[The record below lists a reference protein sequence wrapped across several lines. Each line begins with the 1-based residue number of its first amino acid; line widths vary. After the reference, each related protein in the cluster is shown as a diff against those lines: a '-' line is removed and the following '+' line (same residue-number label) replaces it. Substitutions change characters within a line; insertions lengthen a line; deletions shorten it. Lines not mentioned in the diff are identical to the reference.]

1 MPNFISK
8 VSLPNDEKIYDLK
21 SYKTQGIFY
30 AQVDTTSTSTHF
42 TVTIPELTATE
53 YYDGLTLLLYNGKVT
68 SASGFTINV
77 NGLGAKPSYS
87 NMTLGNPVTPTD
99 PTRDTTIFNIN
110 YAMLFV
116 YNSTIVSGGC
126 WICYRGYDNNT
137 NTIGYQV
144 RTNSMRLPVSDQ
156 TGRYRLLF
164 TSADDTHYVPA
175 NTSSATS
182 ATTAK
187 TVNQRPIDPFGS
199 IRYYG
204 YTTVLSAGANV
215 GAGYLWQQY
224 VVTMGYSFSDGSV
237 NLNTWD
243 PVYLKCAPQANGSA
257 IIDATDP
264 YVQTLPTTDDGKI
277 YIYLGV
283 ANAAT
288 TFELTLEHP
297 IYYYKDGAIRVW
309 TNPAATG
316 SGLPTVTTA
325 DNDKVLKVVD
335 GDWAVTNEDEIF
347 KISVIAVVIS
357 QTEYSMTADKT
368 YAKIVAALNAN
379 KVCQVC
385 LNFAGPDS
393 PAYDGGYYIFNY
405 SGSNSGILNFIMD
418 MPSTQP
424 MSNPTFI
431 NGGTNMGMRL
441 TCSTSD
447 GQDTWKLSIFDY
459 VLAPNEVVGNSTTPI
474 YWDNGF
480 QECSLATVASSGSY
494 NDLSNK
500 PTIPSAPGTL
510 NTNNST
516 AQTVPTTAEALSGAI
531 NLHKIA
537 KTGNYGDLQNAPA
550 YNASTGNLSSTTFTG
565 SGAGLTDIP
574 VAELSN
580 VVPLDKGGTGI
591 DGGSDSWHDSDELH
605 PRFVINYGAGF
616 YVYWRGPLDNIT
628 SVNDFLASDYF
639 RYAQRETHPILAN
652 GSTFIG
658 SAVLFTGA
666 FDSTPDPT
674 RLYFVFPDAIYFN
687 NQFVNG
693 LSCTL
698 VYNEGDGISA
708 SVSSMLPSVPKW
720 ATILSAVQTELLGKE
735 VTDNK
740 VTSVDSGSSDV
751 QYPSAKL
758 LYDIQQTLLGMLQ
771 DTDESKYNITGG
783 EITGDVVLKSA
794 AATDFPALIF
804 QRGTL
809 SDNYNDWRIQD
820 RGGFLR
826 FDQRG
831 NGSTSWSEMVQ
842 INTTG
847 NVSAPSF
854 SGSGA
859 SLTSLNASNISSGT
873 LNEARLP
880 ATVEKTTNKTTTVD
894 STSTDT
900 QYPSAKAVYDNITD
914 SVVGASRNSR
924 DEDYNETY
932 WDSLANDD
940 YYDPSDGFSKVPS
953 LAFLKNL
960 ITYEHMEDDSTS
972 NIMTLPKALQAASFW
987 ICNSPAS
994 SSNKVL
1000 EKTNNDINRIDDEDY
1015 LDSVDIS
1022 NYQGNG
1028 LAHGTCIRVL
1038 FVNGDTYGSQLTI
1051 TIKNYTAPL
1060 LVYDPNSQDYFR
1072 DYNDHEG
1079 DNLVYPL
1086 EGFVDLVFVHCEVG
1100 QTPIYGWVV
1109 CTKNEVV
1116 PSKVDYSNTPFAGTC
1131 STAAGTMAKTVTV
1144 DSSFQLVDGVR
1155 VRVYM
1160 EHANTNSTPTL
1171 NVNGTGAKAIGIQNP
1186 YGTVSNVVLSAWHSG
1201 AFCRNGWFDFF
1212 YAASYNSGAGRWIIE
1227 DAPAPIRLAN
1237 FAASRLSTINSTNGT
1252 LTNAGVRYSVVG
1264 NGATGNP
1271 FGGSAAVLWLSHDSG
1286 TYCRQIAM
1294 SANTPPHMAFRS
1306 QTSDGG
1312 SGWQDWEYVLTA
1324 ANQYDSHMATLAYT
1338 AAGIDFTTGA
1348 VTIPINGTKYK
1359 LIQLTLFNN
1368 DISKSLGYPSLFLF
1382 NASGSTGYK
1391 EGTSTYCSASSTSS
1405 NISVTFDST
1414 FGLIGSTSIDIT
1426 ALYRRIS

>member
-831 NGSTSWSEMVQ
+831 NGSTSWSEIAS

-847 NVSAPSF
+847 TITSAAF

-873 LNEARLP
+873 LADARLP
-880 ATVEKTTNKTTTVD
+880 STVEKVANKVTSIT
-894 STSTDT
+894 SSSTDT
-900 QYPSAKAVYDNITD
+900 EYPSAKAVYDTITPLTAD
-914 SVVGASRNSR
+914 PPVIA
-924 DEDYNETY
+924 DYAGPSGTGRFTTY
-932 WDSLANDD
+932 
-940 YYDPSDGFSKVPS
+940 
-953 LAFLKNL
+953 
-960 ITYEHMEDDSTS
+960 
-972 NIMTLPKALQAASFW
+972 LQNAA
-987 ICNSPAS
+987 
-994 SSNKVL
+994 
-1000 EKTNNDINRIDDEDY
+1000 
-1015 LDSVDIS
+1015 
-1022 NYQGNG
+1022 
-1028 LAHGTCIRVL
+1028 
-1038 FVNGDTYGSQLTI
+1038 GDTYTHPYRLDPPNALMYRVGTDSIAAYNGIGTYRYKHGVAGGSWTNTGTSGFGGALIGTPIAINTTTFEPTNSIITSGATMSFRCYGIATYANGSQYCLDVDF
-1051 TIKNYTAPL
+1051 TIKYSGSGSWS
-1060 LVYDPNSQDYFR
+1060 VSYDNKGDQNCAVALSLNTSQDSGKLSVVIGPAAKENILSAYMASFQAAR
-1072 DYNDHEG
+1072 YMVYSIDHLG
-1079 DNLVYPL
+1079 STLGYP
-1086 EGFVDLVFVHCEVG
+1086 
-1100 QTPIYGWVV
+1100 T
-1109 CTKNEVV
+1109 
-1116 PSKVDYSNTPFAGTC
+1116 
-1131 STAAGTMAKTVTV
+1131 STAAYTTLVETRSNWSLHSISLTSTDTWANILSTYYPNGIITGTTHIQSTTLSVISGTTTWGDIIDAHDAHKIIIYETQGTDTQLNRIYYLSSYSVTI
-1144 DSSFQLVDGVR
+1144 
-1155 VRVYM
+1155 M
-1160 EHANTNSTPTL
+1160 
-1171 NVNGTGAKAIGIQNP
+1171 
-1186 YGTVSNVVLSAWHSG
+1186 GTVVGGTLVFTSLGSVNYNNNVVAGYVELKWTLS
-1201 AFCRNGWFDFF
+1201 
-1212 YAASYNSGAGRWIIE
+1212 
-1227 DAPAPIRLAN
+1227 
-1237 FAASRLSTINSTNGT
+1237 
-1252 LTNAGVRYSVVG
+1252 
-1264 NGATGNP
+1264 
-1271 FGGSAAVLWLSHDSG
+1271 SG
-1286 TYCRQIAM
+1286 TRNSLISFAD
-1294 SANTPPHMAFRS
+1294 AT
-1306 QTSDGG
+1306 QTVVPLVNVDN
-1312 SGWQDWEYVLTA
+1312 V
-1324 ANQYDSHMATLAYT
+1324 AY
-1338 AAGIDFTTGA
+1338 
-1348 VTIPINGTKYK
+1348 
-1359 LIQLTLFNN
+1359 
-1368 DISKSLGYPSLFLF
+1368 
-1382 NASGSTGYK
+1382 
-1391 EGTSTYCSASSTSS
+1391 
-1405 NISVTFDST
+1405 
-1414 FGLIGSTSIDIT
+1414 
-1426 ALYRRIS
+1426 

>member
-30 AQVDTTSTSTHF
+30 AQVDITSTSMNF

-68 SASGFTINV
+68 SESGFTINV

-87 NMTLGNPVTPTD
+87 NMTLGNPVTPTN

-126 WICYRGYDNNT
+126 WICYRGYDANT

-297 IYYYKDGAIRVW
+297 VYYYKDGAIRVW

-347 KISVIAVVIS
+347 KISVIAIVIS

-368 YAKIVAALNAN
+368 YAQIVAALNAN
-379 KVCQVC
+379 KICQVC

-424 MSNPTFI
+424 ASNPTFI
-431 NGGTNMGMRL
+431 NGGTNMGMCL
-441 TCSTSD
+441 TCSTSA

-500 PTIPSAPGTL
+500 PTIPTVYNATL
-510 NTNNST
+510 TIQKNGSTVNTFT
-516 AQTVPTTAEALSGAI
+516 ANASSNVTANITVPT
-531 NLHKIA
+531 
-537 KTGNYGDLQNAPA
+537 KTSDLIK
-550 YNASTGNLSSTTFTG
+550 
-565 SGAGLTDIP
+565 DDVIP
-574 VAELSN
+574 LEN
-580 VVPLDKGGTGI
+580 GGTGLNAGLVDDWYSNDI
-591 DGGSDSWHDSDELH
+591 LH
-605 PRFVINYGAGF
+605 PRFEVLYDFDDGGF
-616 YVYWRGPLDNIT
+616 SIKYTGPLDGI
-628 SVNDFLASDYF
+628 SDIADFRASEYF
-639 RYAQRETHPILAN
+639 KAAIRSLVPMWIGTFGGTFFGTAMVMTGLLTESDISKIYIL
-652 GSTFIG
+652 
-658 SAVLFTGA
+658 
-666 FDSTPDPT
+666 
-674 RLYFVFPDAIYFN
+674 FPDAIQYYG
-687 NQFVNG
+687 QYVNG
-693 LSCTL
+693 LKGTL
-698 VYNEGDGISA
+698 VYDENDG
-708 SVSSMLPSVPKW
+708 VYMLPSSMQPLVPGWSGPLDTLEGYLNLKEDVSNKVTLIGSSSTDDQYPSAKAVYDAVQAEVTDIPSSSVNFDDLPKIGDYAGPSGTGRFVTFLQNETGDTYTNPYLLDAPVAMMYRVKTNSIAMNNGLGIGRQKLGITGTSASYVGSTNTLFCMIANTPIMVDTTTYAPTSNLITDGIKLGFRFVGSVIYADNSEAVIDTYAIVSYSSTSGW
-720 ATILSAVQTELLGKE
+720 SVSYTMFGNRDFVISLSTTFKAGRLSIIVGPAATQKTFEKTLSDFKVFRCCNLRIDYMGASTGDYPSGTSDLSGLIEPSSGWLFSFYQHDNTQTWTDAVSAVQPNIPGILLDAKE
-735 VTDNK
+735 DISNK
-740 VTSVDSGSSDV
+740 VTSVDNSSTDD

-758 LYDIQQTLLGMLQ
+758 LYDTKNTLSGLIQ
-771 DTDESKYNITGG
+771 DVDEAKYNITGG
-783 EITGDVVLKSA
+783 DITGNVTLKA
-794 AATDFPALIF
+794 PAATDSPALIF

-809 SDNYNDWRIQD
+809 TDNYNDWRIQD
-820 RGGFLR
+820 RGGYLR

-831 NGSTSWSEMVQ
+831 SGSTTWSEVAT

-847 NVSAPSF
+847 TISSAAF

-873 LNEARLP
+873 LADARLP
-880 ATVEKTTNKTTTVD
+880 STVEKVANKVTSLT
-894 STSTDT
+894 SSSTDT
-900 QYPSAKAVYDNITD
+900 EYPSAKAVYDAITPLQNTTLSVISGTTTWGD
-914 SVVGASRNSR
+914 IIDAHDAHKVILYETQGTDTQLNRIYYLSSYSVTTMGTVVGGTLVFTSLGSVSYNNNVVAGYVELKWALSSGTRNS
-924 DEDYNETY
+924 
-932 WDSLANDD
+932 
-940 YYDPSDGFSKVPS
+940 
-953 LAFLKNL
+953 L
-960 ITYEHMEDDSTS
+960 I
-972 NIMTLPKALQAASFW
+972 SF
-987 ICNSPAS
+987 ADA
-994 SSNKVL
+994 
-1000 EKTNNDINRIDDEDY
+1000 T
-1015 LDSVDIS
+1015 
-1022 NYQGNG
+1022 
-1028 LAHGTCIRVL
+1028 
-1038 FVNGDTYGSQLTI
+1038 
-1051 TIKNYTAPL
+1051 
-1060 LVYDPNSQDYFR
+1060 
-1072 DYNDHEG
+1072 
-1079 DNLVYPL
+1079 
-1086 EGFVDLVFVHCEVG
+1086 
-1100 QTPIYGWVV
+1100 QT
-1109 CTKNEVV
+1109 VV
-1116 PSKVDYSNTPFAGTC
+1116 PLVNVD
-1131 STAAGTMAKTVTV
+1131 
-1144 DSSFQLVDGVR
+1144 
-1155 VRVYM
+1155 
-1160 EHANTNSTPTL
+1160 
-1171 NVNGTGAKAIGIQNP
+1171 NV
-1186 YGTVSNVVLSAWHSG
+1186 
-1201 AFCRNGWFDFF
+1201 
-1212 YAASYNSGAGRWIIE
+1212 
-1227 DAPAPIRLAN
+1227 
-1237 FAASRLSTINSTNGT
+1237 
-1252 LTNAGVRYSVVG
+1252 
-1264 NGATGNP
+1264 
-1271 FGGSAAVLWLSHDSG
+1271 
-1286 TYCRQIAM
+1286 
-1294 SANTPPHMAFRS
+1294 
-1306 QTSDGG
+1306 
-1312 SGWQDWEYVLTA
+1312 
-1324 ANQYDSHMATLAYT
+1324 AY
-1338 AAGIDFTTGA
+1338 
-1348 VTIPINGTKYK
+1348 
-1359 LIQLTLFNN
+1359 
-1368 DISKSLGYPSLFLF
+1368 
-1382 NASGSTGYK
+1382 
-1391 EGTSTYCSASSTSS
+1391 
-1405 NISVTFDST
+1405 
-1414 FGLIGSTSIDIT
+1414 
-1426 ALYRRIS
+1426 